1 MSRGSRAMKILEDVV
16 SRKAVSLSSTNTK
29 TKRAISRRS
38 ILTLACSAVLLS
50 ACGFQL
56 RGQQDYAFKRL
67 AINGGTPEMLGRLQ
81 RVVEGGSDTVIVKAS
96 EKPDAILSLSGGN
109 GMKTLSLNAQGVVQE
124 YELDYNLNYSMVGA
138 DGTLLIPPSVISLNR
153 ALTYSD
159 QFTLAKGIEAQ
170 TLYRDMQ
177 FDAVDQLTRRL
188 AVVRSLHPTASEA
201 APGIAPRAPLP
212 VPPL

>member
-1 MSRGSRAMKILEDVV
+1 MSRRSRAVKILEDVV
-16 SRKAVSLSSTNTK
+16 SREAVSPSLTNTK

-67 AINGGTPEMLGRLQ
+67 AISGGTPEMLGRLQ
-81 RVVEGGSDTVIVKAS
+81 RVVEGGSDTVIVKVS
-96 EKPDAILSLSGGN
+96 EKPDAILSLGGGS

-124 YELDYNLNYSMVGA
+124 YELDYNLTYSMTGA
-138 DGTLLIPPSVISLNR
+138 DGTLLIPPSIIALNR

-170 TLYRDMQ
+170 TLFRDMQ

-188 AVVRSLHPTASEA
+188 AVVRSLHPSPNEA

>member
-1 MSRGSRAMKILEDVV
+1 MNMRKKGISV
-16 SRKAVSLSSTNTK
+16 SSQAVNP
-29 TKRAISRRS
+29 ISRR
-38 ILTLACSAVLLS
+38 TVLSFGVGVMMLS

-67 AINGGTPEMLGRLQ
+67 AITGGSAEMVGRLE
-81 RVVEGGSDTVIVKAS
+81 RVVEGGSDTVIVKAT
-96 EKPDAILSLSGGN
+96 EKPDATLTLNGGQ
-109 GMKTLSLNAQGVVQE
+109 GMKTLSLNAQGIVQE
-124 YELDYNLNYSMVGA
+124 YELDYNLTYSMTGA
-138 DGTLLIPPSVISLNR
+138 DGTLLIPPSIISLNR

-159 QFTLAKGIEAQ
+159 QYTLAKGIEAQ

-188 AVVRSLHPTASEA
+188 AVVRSLHPAPGQA
-201 APGIAPRAPLP
+201 APAIAPRAPLP

>member
-1 MSRGSRAMKILEDVV
+1 MSPDIRAVRNSGVDV
-16 SRKAVSLSSTNTK
+16 KPGKETTMM
-29 TKRAISRRS
+29 TRRS
-38 ILTLACSAVLLS
+38 LLALAGGLLLLS

-56 RGQQDYAFKRL
+56 RGEQDYAFKRL
-67 AINGGTPEMLGRLQ
+67 AIVGGTPEMVARLE
-81 RVVEGGSDTVIVKAS
+81 RVVEGGSDTVIVKPS
-96 EKPDAILSLSGGN
+96 EKPDATLSLVAGN
-109 GMKTLSLNAQGVVQE
+109 GMKTLTLNAQGVVEE

-138 DGTLLIPPSVISLNR
+138 DGTVLIPGSQIQLNR

-170 TLYRDMQ
+170 TLYRDME

-188 AVVRSLHPTASEA
+188 AVIRSLHPAPNEA
-201 APGIAPRAPLP
+201 LPAVAPRAPLP

>member
-1 MSRGSRAMKILEDVV
+1 MSRTSRAMKILEDVV

-29 TKRAISRRS
+29 TKRAINRRS
-38 ILTLACSAVLLS
+38 ILTLACSALLLS

-56 RGQQDYAFKRL
+56 RGEQDYAFKRL
-67 AINGGTPEMLGRLQ
+67 AISGGTPEMLGRLQ
-81 RVVEGGSDTVIVKAS
+81 RAVEGGSDTVIVKVS
-96 EKPDAILSLSGGN
+96 EKPDAILTLTGGN

-170 TLYRDMQ
+170 MLYRDMQ

-188 AVVRSLHPTASEA
+188 AVVRSLHPAPSEA
-201 APGIAPRAPLP
+201 LPGIAPRAPLP

>member
-1 MSRGSRAMKILEDVV
+1 MKILEDVV
-16 SRKAVSLSSTNTK
+16 SGKAVSLSSTNTE
-29 TKRAISRRS
+29 TTRTISRRS
-38 ILTLACSAVLLS
+38 ILTLACGAMLLS

-67 AINGGTPEMLGRLQ
+67 AISGGTPEMLGRLQ

-96 EKPDAILSLSGGN
+96 EKPDAVLSLSGGN

-124 YELDYNLNYSMVGA
+124 YELDYNLNYSMTGA

-188 AVVRSLHPTASEA
+188 AVVRSLHPSPNEA

>member
-1 MSRGSRAMKILEDVV
+1 MKILEDVV
-16 SRKAVSLSSTNTK
+16 SRKAVSLNSTNTM

-67 AINGGTPEMLGRLQ
+67 AISGGTPEMLGRLQ
-81 RVVEGGSDTVIVKAS
+81 RVVEGGSDTVIVKVS
-96 EKPDAILSLSGGN
+96 EKPDAILSLTGGN

-188 AVVRSLHPTASEA
+188 AVVRSLHPAPSEA
-201 APGIAPRAPLP
+201 LPGIAPRAPLP

>member
-1 MSRGSRAMKILEDVV
+1 MRAF
-16 SRKAVSLSSTNTK
+16 
-29 TKRAISRRS
+29 SRRS
-38 ILTLACSAVLLS
+38 ILTLACSALLLS

-56 RGQQDYAFKRL
+56 RGEQDYAFKRL
-67 AINGGTPEMLGRLQ
+67 AISGGTPEMLGRLQ
-81 RVVEGGSDTVIVKAS
+81 RAVEGGSDTVIVKVS
-96 EKPDAILSLSGGN
+96 EKPDAILTLTGGN

-188 AVVRSLHPTASEA
+188 AVVRSLHPSPSEA

>member
-1 MSRGSRAMKILEDVV
+1 MSLRSRAVKILEDVV
-16 SRKAVSLSSTNTK
+16 SRKAVSLSLTNTK

-67 AINGGTPEMLGRLQ
+67 AISGGTPEMLGRLQ
-81 RVVEGGSDTVIVKAS
+81 RVVEGGSDTVIVKVS
-96 EKPDAILSLSGGN
+96 EKPDAILSLTGGN

-188 AVVRSLHPTASEA
+188 AVVRSLHPAPSEA
-201 APGIAPRAPLP
+201 LPGIAPRAPLP

>member
-1 MSRGSRAMKILEDVV
+1 MSPDIRAVRNSGVDVKPGKETTMMT
-16 SRKAVSLSSTNTK
+16 R
-29 TKRAISRRS
+29 RA
-38 ILTLACSAVLLS
+38 LLALASGVLLLS

-67 AINGGTPEMLGRLQ
+67 AIIGGTPEMVARLE
-81 RVVEGGSDTVIVKAS
+81 RVVEGGSDTVIVKPS
-96 EKPDAILSLSGGN
+96 EKPDALLSLAAGN
-109 GMKTLSLNAQGVVQE
+109 GMKTLTLNAQGVVEE

-138 DGTLLIPPSVISLNR
+138 DGTVLIPGSQIQLNR

-170 TLYRDMQ
+170 TLYRDME

-188 AVVRSLHPTASEA
+188 AVIRSLHPAPNEA
-201 APGIAPRAPLP
+201 LPGVAPRAPLP

>member
-1 MSRGSRAMKILEDVV
+1 MKILEDVV
-16 SRKAVSLSSTNTK
+16 SRNAVSLSSINTK

-81 RVVEGGSDTVIVKAS
+81 RVVEGGSDTVIVKAA
-96 EKPDAILSLSGGN
+96 EKPDAVLTLSGGN

-124 YELDYNLNYSMVGA
+124 YELDYTLSYSMVGA

-188 AVVRSLHPTASEA
+188 AVVRSLHPAPSEA
-201 APGIAPRAPLP
+201 LPGIAPRAPLP

>member
-1 MSRGSRAMKILEDVV
+1 M
-16 SRKAVSLSSTNTK
+16 
-29 TKRAISRRS
+29 SRRS
-38 ILTLACSAVLLS
+38 VLSLACGALLLS

-67 AINGGTPEMLGRLQ
+67 AIVGGTPEMIGRLQ

-96 EKPDAILSLSGGN
+96 EKPDAILSLTGGT

-124 YELDYNLNYSMVGA
+124 YELDYNLGYSMVGA
-138 DGTLLIPPSVISLNR
+138 DGTILIPPSTIALNR

-159 QFTLAKGIEAQ
+159 QFTLAKGTEAQ
-170 TLYRDMQ
+170 TLFRDMQ

-188 AVVRSLHPTASEA
+188 AVGQIGRAAWRERVEDRGEVSGGAGSLKKK
-201 APGIAPRAPLP
+201 R
-212 VPPL
+212 